1 MSDMKKILSLL
12 IIAALL
18 FSGCGKD
25 KEAAPEP
32 TPAAQQSAPQWAEPV
47 ATPEPELIEPTPEP
61 TAEPTPEPT
70 PVPTAAPLSIRYE
83 NKEVNSITAR
93 PDKTLQLQVEL
104 PAGAPALTYESSNGS
119 VASVDE
125 NGLVTTL
132 TEGSADITCR
142 AGEEYIGIC
151 KITVAKPPK
160 PKISICFLGNPVYDF
175 TMNASS
181 SETLQ
186 LKAVVSPSDTED
198 LVIWSVSD
206 PSVADVSPEGLV
218 TALSEGSAKIICN
231 VGEGKAECWVRVR
244 GQRPAYIPV
253 EDAVIAEDQS
263 AIVVTYAGF
272 ISTDIT
278 IAEGQSLDLNYEFK
292 NMEPQAVS
300 WSTADPNVVAIDQNG
315 TVTGLKAGK
324 YTTIYVSTGTLMA
337 SCIVRVS

>member
-12 IIAALL
+12 MLAVLL
-18 FSGCGKD
+18 LGGCGKD
-25 KEAAPEP
+25 KAAAPEP
-32 TPAAQQSAPQWAEPV
+32 TPPVQQSVPQWAEPA
-47 ATPEPELIEPTPEP
+47 ATPTPVAEP
-61 TAEPTPEPT
+61 TAVPTPEPT
-70 PVPTAAPLSIRYE
+70 PTPTPEPTPAPLSIRYE
-83 NKEVNSITAR
+83 NKEVNSITSR
-93 PDKTLQLQVEL
+93 PDKTLQLEVEL
-104 PAGAPALTYESSNGS
+104 PAGAPALTYESSNAS

-160 PKISICFLGNPVYDF
+160 PKVSICFLGNPVYDF

-186 LKAVVSPSDTED
+186 LKAAVSPSDTED
-198 LVIWSVSD
+198 PVIWTVSD
-206 PSVADVSPEGLV
+206 PAVAAVDGDGLV
-218 TALSEGSAKIICN
+218 TALSEGSAKIICT
-231 VGEGKAECWVRVR
+231 VGEGKSECWVRVR
-244 GQRPAYIPV
+244 GQRPTYVPV
-253 EDAVIAEDQS
+253 EDAVIADDQA

-272 ISTDIT
+272 VSTDIT
-278 IAEGQSLDLNYEFK
+278 ISEGQSLDLNYEFK
-292 NMEPQAVS
+292 NTDPQAVS

-324 YTTIYVSTGTLMA
+324 YTTIYASTGTLMA
-337 SCIVRVS
+337 SCIVRVSQ

>member
-12 IIAALL
+12 IIAALIL
-18 FSGCGKD
+18 SGCGKD
-25 KEAAPEP
+25 KETAPEP
-32 TPAAQQSAPQWAEPV
+32 TPPVQQSVPQWAQPA
-47 ATPEPELIEPTPEP
+47 ATPEPVAEP
-61 TAEPTPEPT
+61 TAEPTPVPTPEPT
-70 PVPTAAPLSIRYE
+70 PEPTPAPLSIRYE
-83 NKEVNSITAR
+83 DKEVNSITAR
-93 PDKTLQLQVEL
+93 PDKTLQLKVEL
-104 PAGAPALTYESSNGS
+104 PDGAPALTYESSNGS

-186 LKAVVSPSDTED
+186 LKAVVNPSDTED
-198 LVIWSVSD
+198 IVVWTVSD
-206 PSVADVSPEGLV
+206 PAVADVSPDGLV
-218 TALSEGSAKIICN
+218 TALSEGSARIICT

-244 GQRPAYIPV
+244 GQRPSYVPV
-253 EDAVIAEDQS
+253 EDATIADDQP
-263 AIVVTYAGF
+263 AIMVTYAGF
-272 ISTDIT
+272 VSTDIT
-278 IAEGQSLDLNYEFK
+278 ISEGQALDLNYEFK
-292 NMEPQAVS
+292 NTDAQAVS

-324 YTTIYVSTGTLMA
+324 YTTVYASTGSLMA
-337 SCIVRVS
+337 SCIVRVSK